1 MVTSRW
7 GKGAGSPSAFVGAM
21 SVLAVLAGCGG
32 EAPGIEPETMP
43 RPALVHR
50 VALSAGAAEHRLVG
64 RVQALQS
71 VPLAFE
77 VSGVLASLAPRE
89 GDYFVAGERLA
100 QLDPEPFVLARRRAQ
115 VELELASLRLE
126 RAEALQDRGSLAV
139 AEVDE
144 ARAWRALK
152 EVAFDEAQKALDD
165 TSLYAPFD
173 GRLARRHR
181 EPAMHVPMGD
191 AVLTALD
198 LSQVKIIVQLGR
210 ARRLELEDGA
220 RFLAEAIFPGAPE
233 QAFPLRLLDNRAE
246 ADAGAQSY
254 EVAFALDQPAD
265 LPLVPGMQMTV
276 RLRPAAK
283 DSLLGIP
290 VVPLAALASFAERRR
305 GFYVWRVD
313 RATNTVRAQPVS
325 LGLPTGEGVLVLAGL
340 EAGDEVVV
348 AGVTHLAEGMR
359 IAPRDRL

>member
-7 GKGAGSPSAFVGAM
+7 GKGAGSPNAFVGAM

-32 EAPGIEPETMP
+32 EAPGIAPETMP

-50 VALSAGAAEHRLVG
+50 VALSAGATEHRFVG

-126 RAEALQDRGSLAV
+126 RAEALRDRGSLAV

-210 ARRLELEDGA
+210 ARRLELEDGG

-265 LPLVPGMQMTV
+265 LPPCSRHADDG
-276 RLRPAAK
+276 PAAPRSERQPPG
-283 DSLLGIP
+283 DSRGSPGGAGVLCGEASRVLRLARRPGDEYGAGTAC
-290 VVPLAALASFAERRR
+290 VPWFANGGGGPCPCWAGSRRR
-305 GFYVWRVD
+305 GRGG
-313 RATNTVRAQPVS
+313 RCHP
-325 LGLPTGEGVLVLAGL
+325 PC
-340 EAGDEVVV
+340 
-348 AGVTHLAEGMR
+348 
-359 IAPRDRL
+359 

>member
-1 MVTSRW
+1 
-7 GKGAGSPSAFVGAM
+7 
-21 SVLAVLAGCGG
+21 
-32 EAPGIEPETMP
+32 
-43 RPALVHR
+43 
-50 VALSAGAAEHRLVG
+50 
-64 RVQALQS
+64 
-71 VPLAFE
+71 
-77 VSGVLASLAPRE
+77 
-89 GDYFVAGERLA
+89 
-100 QLDPEPFVLARRRAQ
+100 
-115 VELELASLRLE
+115 
-126 RAEALQDRGSLAV
+126 
-139 AEVDE
+139 
-144 ARAWRALK
+144 
-152 EVAFDEAQKALDD
+152 
-165 TSLYAPFD
+165 
-173 GRLARRHR
+173 
-181 EPAMHVPMGD
+181 
-191 AVLTALD
+191 
-198 LSQVKIIVQLGR
+198 
-210 ARRLELEDGA
+210 
-220 RFLAEAIFPGAPE
+220 
-233 QAFPLRLLDNRAE
+233 LDNRAE

-265 LPLVPGMQMTV
+265 LPLVPGMQLTV

>member
-1 MVTSRW
+1 MR
-7 GKGAGSPSAFVGAM
+7 GVG
-21 SVLAVLAGCGG
+21 
-32 EAPGIEPETMP
+32 P
-43 RPALVHR
+43 RSSSNSL
-50 VALSAGAAEHRLVG
+50 LFGWSG
-64 RVQALQS
+64 R
-71 VPLAFE
+71 
-77 VSGVLASLAPRE
+77 G
-89 GDYFVAGERLA
+89 
-100 QLDPEPFVLARRRAQ
+100 
-115 VELELASLRLE
+115 LRD
-126 RAEALQDRGSLAV
+126 QGNLAV

-210 ARRLELEDGA
+210 ARRLELEDGG

-290 VVPLAALASFAERRR
+290 VVPLAALASLRRAS
-305 GFYVWRVD
+305 RVLRLARRPGD
-313 RATNTVRAQPVS
+313 EYGRAQPVS

-340 EAGDEVVV
+340 EAGDESWC
-348 AGVTHLAEGMR
+348 GVTHLAKGCGSR
-359 IAPRDRL
+359 QGIACEP

>member
-7 GKGAGSPSAFVGAM
+7 GKGAGSPECFRRRDVCPRGTRRM
-21 SVLAVLAGCGG
+21 RWRG
-32 EAPGIEPETMP
+32 PGIASETMP

-50 VALSAGAAEHRLVG
+50 VALSAGATEHRLVG

-100 QLDPEPFVLARRRAQ
+100 QLDPSPLCLRGVGPRSSSNSLLFGWSGQRRCGTGEPCRCR
-115 VELELASLRLE
+115 SG
-126 RAEALQDRGSLAV
+126 RGSGLAGFEGGRLRRGPKGAGRYV
-139 AEVDE
+139 PLRPFRRS
-144 ARAWRALK
+144 AR
-152 EVAFDEAQKALDD
+152 Q
-165 TSLYAPFD
+165 TSSGACDACPD
-173 GRLARRHR
+173 GRCGAHR
-181 EPAMHVPMGD
+181 SRPFSG
-191 AVLTALD
+191 
-198 LSQVKIIVQLGR
+198 
-210 ARRLELEDGA
+210 EDHRSAGSSPSSRIGGWG

-276 RLRPAAK
+276 RLRRSERQPPG
-283 DSLLGIP
+283 DSRFP
-290 VVPLAALASFAERRR
+290 WRRWRPLRR
-305 GFYVWRVD
+305 G
-313 RATNTVRAQPVS
+313 
-325 LGLPTGEGVLVLAGL
+325 
-340 EAGDEVVV
+340 V
-348 AGVTHLAEGMR
+348 AGFTSGA
-359 IAPRDRL
+359 